1 MFRKDNI
8 VKIIIGVALLIA
20 AFVIIGSAV
29 FPRNRFE
36 YVSMR
41 DRINPFVSQTTSYA
55 KVGKV
60 DSNNH
65 YRNVEAF
72 DPKTGKKLPY
82 KIEYIGGYN
91 DGDNSSNYISINHKG
106 QYVKEITYIS
116 KNKYEQAQ
124 K

>member
-41 DRINPFVSQTTSYA
+41 DRINPLISQTTSYA
-55 KVGKV
+55 KVQKGTQSYDNV
-60 DSNNH
+60 QAIDS
-65 YRNVEAF
+65 
-72 DPKTGKKLPY
+72 KTGKNLSY
-82 KIEYIGGYN
+82 RLDHVGGY
-91 DGDNSSNYISINHKG
+91 DPSREYISINHKG

-116 KNKYEQAQ
+116 KTKYEQAQ